1 MILPITA
8 YGDPVLRKVAEDIEA
23 DYPNLQ
29 ELIDNMFETM
39 YNASGVGLAAPQIGL
54 SIRIFLVDSK
64 QILKDK
70 DYEEFKGEEGI
81 CQEFINARVVE
92 KTGEKWTYNEG
103 CLSIPNISEDVDREQ
118 TVTIR
123 YVDRNFVEKEETYSG
138 FTARVILHE
147 YDHIQGVL
155 FTDYIGALRK
165 RMLQRKLD
173 KITKGDVKAK
183 YRMKFPLKK
192 KSR

>member
-8 YGDPVLRKVAEDIEA
+8 YGDPVLRKVGEEISQ

-39 YNASGVGLAAPQIGL
+39 YAASGVGLAAPQIGL
-54 SIRIFLVDSK
+54 PLRIFLVDSK
-64 QILKDK
+64 QVLKDR
-70 DYEEFKGEEGI
+70 DYDEFKDEEGI

-92 KTGEKWTYNEG
+92 RSGDKWAYNEG
-103 CLSIPNISEDVDREQ
+103 CLSIPNINEDVSRHGKVRIQ
-118 TVTIR
+118 
-123 YVDRNFVEKEETYSG
+123 YVDRNFQEREEEYDG

-155 FTDYIGALRK
+155 FTDHIGALRK

-173 KITKGDVKAK
+173 KITRGEVKAK
-183 YRMKFPLKK
+183 YKMKFPLKK
-192 KSR
+192 KGR